1 VLVTIVVVPGPTIGP
16 AEKPPTIEAP
26 SRGAVALI
34 GVPYHLGHRGVSMG
48 RGPVV
53 LLADDAVPRRM
64 RDLGLDVEVTW
75 VDADDPVAGD
85 PFVPGDQMAR
95 HLIHNRAVAA
105 LVADAR
111 AHDRTPVVAC
121 GNCNTSIGVTSGLD
135 EEGLGVVWLDA
146 HADAETPEHSA
157 DGLFDGMAV
166 AVLAG
171 RCWKAWREQIPGYR
185 PIPEELM
192 VMVGQHDRHADVGWP
207 HAALPPLGRVV
218 DPPVIAR
225 DGFEVALTEAL
236 DNLATRTDRVYLHVD
251 FDVMEPE
258 LATASLY
265 TAAGGL
271 TPAQVTRAI
280 ELVHERF
287 SVAAAAFSAYDPDV
301 DPRML
306 EIATEL
312 MVTNAQRGTASMHHR
327 AASTA
332 TVEL

>member
-1 VLVTIVVVPGPTIGP
+1 MTGPTIGP
-16 AEKPPTIEAP
+16 AERPPSSIVP
-26 SRGAVALI
+26 FRDAVALI
-34 GVPYHLGHRGVSMG
+34 GVPYHLGHHGVSMG
-48 RGPVV
+48 RGPLV
-53 LLADDAVPRRM
+53 LLADEVVPKRL

-75 VDADDPVAGD
+75 VDSDDPGPGD

-105 LVADAR
+105 LVADAC
-111 AHDRTPVVAC
+111 ANGRTPVVAS
-121 GNCNTSIGVTSGLD
+121 GNCNSSIGVTSGLD
-135 EEGLGVVWLDA
+135 EDGLGVVWLDA

-192 VMVGQHDRHADVGWP
+192 LMVGQHARHADAGWP

-225 DGFEVALTEAL
+225 EGFEAALTEAL
-236 DNLATRTDRVYLHVD
+236 DDLATRTDHVYLHVD

-280 ELVHERF
+280 ELTHERF
-287 SVAAAAFSAYDPDV
+287 SVAAATFSAYDPDV

-306 EIATEL
+306 EIATQL
-312 MVTNAQRGTASMHHR
+312 MATTAQSVASGR
-327 AASTA
+327 
-332 TVEL
+332 

>member
-1 VLVTIVVVPGPTIGP
+1 MTGPTNGP
-16 AEKPPTIEAP
+16 AEKPPSSGAP
-26 SRGAVALI
+26 SRDTVALI
-34 GVPYHLGHRGVSMG
+34 GVPYHLGQHGVSMG
-48 RGPVV
+48 RGPLV
-53 LLADDAVPRRM
+53 LLADDAVPRRL
-64 RDLGLDVEVTW
+64 RELGLDVEVMW
-75 VDADDPVAGD
+75 VDADDPGEGD

-95 HLIHNRAVAA
+95 HLIHNRAVAT
-105 LVADAR
+105 LVAEAS
-111 AHDRTPVVAC
+111 ASGCTPLVAC
-121 GNCNTSIGVTSGLD
+121 GNCNTAIGITSGLD

-225 DGFEVALTEAL
+225 EGFEVALTEAL
-236 DNLATRTDRVYLHVD
+236 DDLATRTDRVYLHVD

-287 SVAAAAFSAYDPDV
+287 SVVAAAFSAYDPDV
-301 DPRML
+301 DPRMP
-306 EIATEL
+306 EIATQL
-312 MVTNAQRGTASMHHR
+312 MATTAQGGTSTMHR
-327 AASTA
+327 NRTT